1 MKRQKKIEE
10 AETLVMLGVPWSTY
24 VETGLGPP
32 ELDRPVNKLDLS
44 QGDSGC
50 NCRPDLFP
58 ALNDAEVLEAFLG
71 IEKDLELRSL
81 CDR

>member
-1 MKRQKKIEE
+1 MKTEKNQE
-10 AETLVMLGVPWSTY
+10 ADALVMLGVPWSTY

-32 ELDRPVNKLDLS
+32 ELDRPVNELDLP

-71 IEKDLELRSL
+71 TRRIWS
-81 CDR
+81 